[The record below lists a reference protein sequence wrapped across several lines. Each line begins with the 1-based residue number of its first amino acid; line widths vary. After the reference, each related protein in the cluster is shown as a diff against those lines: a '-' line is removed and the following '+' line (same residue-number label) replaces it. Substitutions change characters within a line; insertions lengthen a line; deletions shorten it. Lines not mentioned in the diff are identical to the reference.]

1 MSCQSYNREIIGIN
15 NHINYDNN
23 FHSMKENDI
32 YKDNSGGDNDME
44 KRLSKLE
51 SGIDFIKD
59 KLSSHDDE
67 FKKIDDKFDKIDAR
81 FDKID
86 ARLDKTENIYTKLE
100 SSVKVINTKLD
111 NLKENCISYK
121 GLFGMF
127 AVFTTIIGFFIKYF
141 H

>member
-1 MSCQSYNREIIGIN
+1 MNGQTYNTNNVIPISDHHSYIDFHKKN
-15 NHINYDNN
+15 NKNN
-23 FHSMKENDI
+23 NG
-32 YKDNSGGDNDME
+32 NGGGGNDME

-51 SGIDFIKD
+51 AGIDYIKE

>member
-1 MSCQSYNREIIGIN
+1 MPNIIYNKKEDSFLVCNRESIFIFTYFD
-15 NHINYDNN
+15 NYNGN
-23 FHSMKENDI
+23 G
-32 YKDNSGGDNDME
+32 GGDNDME
-44 KRLSKLE
+44 KRLLKLE
-51 SGIDFIKD
+51 TGIDFIKD

-67 FKKIDDKFDKIDAR
+67 FKKIDNR

-86 ARLDKTENIYTKLE
+86 ARLDKTENIYTNLE